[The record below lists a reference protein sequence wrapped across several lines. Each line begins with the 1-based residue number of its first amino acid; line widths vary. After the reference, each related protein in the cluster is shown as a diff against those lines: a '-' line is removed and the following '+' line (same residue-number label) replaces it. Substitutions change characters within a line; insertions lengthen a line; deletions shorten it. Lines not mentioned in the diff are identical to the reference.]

1 MSLESLLDM
10 AIRRKWYIII
20 LFVVCLMAGIWLY
33 VTLPKIYKA
42 ETMILVQPQKVPEA
56 YVQSTVSTGV
66 EDRLRTLSQEIMSW
80 TRLEQIIK
88 EMNLYPEI
96 RKNSP
101 MEIVIE
107 EMRENTELNVQG
119 GDRQSQTAAITLS
132 YMHSDPRTAM
142 NVTNRLASLFI
153 EENLKLRTQQARG
166 TSEFLGR
173 ELEKIRGR
181 LQTQEQA
188 LKEYKQRYMGELP
201 EQLPAN
207 LNELNRLQLAIQ
219 TTGESI
225 AAAEQRKLMLQQQL
239 SDHITI
245 VGDRVVATNPL
256 QNLITQLAD
265 YQSRYTENHP
275 DVIKTKRDIA
285 ALRKELQAQNLEAAG
300 SSDRG
305 SPVGIS
311 QGATDP
317 RNQLNTVSV
326 EIARLNAERKRLEQ
340 AVKRYQKR
348 VENTPKR
355 EQELMTLT
363 RDYNITQE
371 NYQSLLDKKIEA
383 EMAENLEQRQQG
395 EQFKVL
401 DPARFPE
408 RPFKPDVRKILMLS
422 LMLGLGSGIG
432 LAFLLEYTDKSF
444 RDQDDVESFLEIP
457 VLASIPL
464 THTERA
470 LRLARRKK
478 VAYAIIATIIMAGY
492 IAALYYIKSNGI
504 TIGLPI

>member
-1 MSLESLLDM
+1 
-10 AIRRKWYIII
+10 
-20 LFVVCLMAGIWLY
+20 
-33 VTLPKIYKA
+33 
-42 ETMILVQPQKVPEA
+42 
-56 YVQSTVSTGV
+56 
-66 EDRLRTLSQEIMSW
+66 
-80 TRLEQIIK
+80 
-88 EMNLYPEI
+88 
-96 RKNSP
+96 
-101 MEIVIE
+101 
-107 EMRENTELNVQG
+107 
-119 GDRQSQTAAITLS
+119 
-132 YMHSDPRTAM
+132 
-142 NVTNRLASLFI
+142 
-153 EENLKLRTQQARG
+153 
-166 TSEFLGR
+166 
-173 ELEKIRGR
+173 
-181 LQTQEQA
+181 
-188 LKEYKQRYMGELP
+188 
-201 EQLPAN
+201 
-207 LNELNRLQLAIQ
+207 
-219 TTGESI
+219 
-225 AAAEQRKLMLQQQL
+225 
-239 SDHITI
+239 
-245 VGDRVVATNPL
+245 
-256 QNLITQLAD
+256 
-265 YQSRYTENHP
+265 
-275 DVIKTKRDIA
+275 
-285 ALRKELQAQNLEAAG
+285 
-300 SSDRG
+300 
-305 SPVGIS
+305 VGIS
-311 QGATDP
+311 QGATGF
-317 RNQLNTVSV
+317 RNQLNTVSI